1 MVDPVAGAG
10 QVGADMA
17 ANQSDSGRASE
28 SATNFDDLLEA
39 DMDVESGEAAGPN
52 AEGGVDAVDAASE
65 VEETRLSRVIDSI
78 QSDRASLE
86 ATMDRVM
93 GGQDLDQREML
104 EMQALVYQYSQRV
117 ELTSKVVE
125 KATGGLKQ
133 MLNMQV

>member
-10 QVGADMA
+10 HVSAEVASKESSTVETGK
-17 ANQSDSGRASE
+17 QSSP
-28 SATNFDDLLEA
+28 FDEVLEA
-39 DMDVESGEAAGPN
+39 EGGPDATSAAGPD
-52 AEGGVDAVDAASE
+52 GIDAVDE
-65 VEETRLSRVIDSI
+65 VSHTEGNRLSRVIESM
-78 QSDRASLE
+78 QSERASLE
-86 ATMDRVM
+86 QTMDRVM
-93 GGQDLDQREML
+93 SGQDLDQAEML

>member
-10 QVGADMA
+10 QVGADVA
-17 ANQSDSGRASE
+17 ANQNESGRASE
-28 SATNFDDLLEA
+28 STTSFDDLLEA
-39 DMDVESGEAAGPN
+39 DIDVESGEPAGPN
-52 AEGGVDAVDAASE
+52 AEGAVDAVDGASE